1 MAVPAVERG
10 PGLGRVEN
18 EQELIMF
25 TLKSKGGEFRGYVE
39 FYDNLDDGPPESIV
53 VDGVTYV
60 RKDAQTYTE
69 QS

>member
-1 MAVPAVERG
+1 MA
-10 PGLGRVEN
+10 
-18 EQELIMF
+18 